1 MQRSGSKA
9 GRGASG
15 GRGGRAAANGS
26 APSEEG
32 KAADTGSN
40 KADAG
45 LLKMNYFAALSGVGD
60 ADAHKTALSAEEEQR
75 RRAAAVGNGTAA
87 ASSRRSGGKE
97 GTGKA
102 TSGLKQPLVWIDL
115 EMTGLDVESDAILQ
129 IAVICTGEWAC
140 TLRRHVR
147 VSMLENAPSC
157 TLGQDLLFHGG
168 MAHNLLSWH
177 SVCSASRRDDR
188 CACCGADGSLEE
200 LIEGPELA
208 IHQPDDVLATM
219 NEWCVE
225 QHGKSGLTQA
235 CRDSGTSL
243 AQAEQQVLEFVQQHA
258 PEPDTAQARGV
269 ARSVAPGC
277 LCSAASQPCVCCPEG
292 GNCQQLCRCMR
303 PHGNRLLLVPA
314 CLPADCGKQRP
325 RGPGIPPQAHAA
337 NRRPSALQA
346 GLIVWRT
353 GAAAWVCKV
362 HTYQEAQPEECGS
375 DRQFLLMA
383 LQDCGCLHRGRAC
396 PSLVS

>member
-129 IAVICTGEWAC
+129 IAVICT
-140 TLRRHVR
+140 
-147 VSMLENAPSC
+147 
-157 TLGQDLLFHGG
+157 
-168 MAHNLLSWH
+168 
-177 SVCSASRRDDR
+177 
-188 CACCGADGSLEE
+188 DGSLEE

-258 PEPDTAQARGV
+258 PEPDTAQIAGNSVHVDLAFLRKHMPRIVDHLHYRIVDVSTVGELARRWFPKEHARGPRKKNTHT
-269 ARSVAPGC
+269 AMSDIRESI
-277 LCSAASQPCVCCPEG
+277 E
-292 GNCQQLCRCMR
+292 QLIYFRR
-303 PHGNRLLLVPA
+303 TIFKRWLGAN
-314 CLPADCGKQRP
+314 LP
-325 RGPGIPPQAHAA
+325 
-337 NRRPSALQA
+337 
-346 GLIVWRT
+346 
-353 GAAAWVCKV
+353 
-362 HTYQEAQPEECGS
+362 
-375 DRQFLLMA
+375 
-383 LQDCGCLHRGRAC
+383 
-396 PSLVS
+396 

>member
-32 KAADTGSN
+32 KAADRGSN

-140 TLRRHVR
+140 TLRRHV
-147 VSMLENAPSC
+147 
-157 TLGQDLLFHGG
+157 H
-168 MAHNLLSWH
+168 
-177 SVCSASRRDDR
+177 
-188 CACCGADGSLEE
+188 GSLEE

-219 NEWCVE
+219 NEWIVDVSTVGE
-225 QHGKSGLTQA
+225 
-235 CRDSGTSL
+235 L
-243 AQAEQQVLEFVQQHA
+243 ARRWFPKEH
-258 PEPDTAQARGV
+258 ARGPRKKNTHT
-269 ARSVAPGC
+269 AMSDIRESI
-277 LCSAASQPCVCCPEG
+277 E
-292 GNCQQLCRCMR
+292 QLIYFRR
-303 PHGNRLLLVPA
+303 TIFKRWSGAN
-314 CLPADCGKQRP
+314 LP
-325 RGPGIPPQAHAA
+325 
-337 NRRPSALQA
+337 
-346 GLIVWRT
+346 
-353 GAAAWVCKV
+353 
-362 HTYQEAQPEECGS
+362 
-375 DRQFLLMA
+375 
-383 LQDCGCLHRGRAC
+383 
-396 PSLVS
+396 